1 MGLFDNLK
9 KKAKEIAKSIE
20 ETTAEKEVSKEE
32 VYEEELEKWEVYE
45 NEYEYSDKEVAG
57 VAYPHGWESLG
68 ELEIADKLDKFFKK
82 LNKADD
88 DEDKELAVLTKFGF
102 KNIEHY
108 ELFRKAVIQE
118 RADREGVSTI
128 QAAHNQLADRKAAAV
143 DAAVASDREDLQ
155 PVDGVSIELWAKAV
169 AYSANSG
176 GDQAGAAEIMG
187 KDQAGFDK
195 VCNEWNTRMANDT
208 TFTIAQIY
216 GAAFTTA
223 STAGKPEITEES
235 FPFKKYVKI
244 SKAMELLTEQG
255 KDAQEVLN
263 MFDISSA
270 ADWSDISMFWAKKQQ
285 AEVEK
290 YASLYRKYE
299 KKYEKKY
306 AAGDSNS
313 DIEF

>member
-1 MGLFDNLK
+1 MGLFDKLK
-9 KKAKEIAKSIE
+9 NKAKEIANSIE
-20 ETTAEKEVSKEE
+20 ETSAEKEVSKEE
-32 VYEEELEKWEVYE
+32 VYEEVHEEGLEKWEIYE
-45 NEYEYSDKEVAG
+45 NEYEYSDKEAAG
-57 VAYPHGWESLG
+57 VPYPHGWESLG

-118 RADREGVSTI
+118 RADKEGVSTT
-128 QAAHNQLADRKAAAV
+128 QALLNQDKERTAAAV

-176 GDQAGAAEIMG
+176 GDQAGTLEIMG

-195 VCNEWNTRMANDT
+195 VCHEWNTRMANDT
-208 TFTIAQIY
+208 TYTIMQIY
-216 GAAFTTA
+216 GAAFTAA

-235 FPFKKYVKI
+235 FPYKKYVKV
-244 SKAMELLTEQG
+244 SKALELLSEQG
-255 KDAQEVLN
+255 KDAQEILN
-263 MFDISSA
+263 MLAMFWSKKYN
-270 ADWSDISMFWAKKQQ
+270 SDI
-285 AEVEK
+285 EK
-290 YASLYRKYE
+290 YRPLAKKYE

-306 AAGDSNS
+306 AAGDSSS